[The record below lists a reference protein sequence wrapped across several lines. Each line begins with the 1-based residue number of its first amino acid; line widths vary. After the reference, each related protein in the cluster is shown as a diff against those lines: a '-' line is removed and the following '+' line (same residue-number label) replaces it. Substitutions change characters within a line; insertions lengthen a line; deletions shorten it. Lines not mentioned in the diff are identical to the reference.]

1 MNIPTRDLYF
11 ESTTNK
17 TFPWTNQTEGG
28 FDINGDG
35 NIDTLTKGGN
45 TSAGFVNPVPFLS
58 AIISVGLAVLL

>member
-17 TFPWTNQTEGG
+17 TFPLTNQTEGG

-35 NIDTLTKGGN
+35 VIDTLAKGKS
-45 TSAGFVNPVPFLS
+45 SAGLVNSVPFLG
-58 AIISVGLAVLL
+58 AILSVGLAALL